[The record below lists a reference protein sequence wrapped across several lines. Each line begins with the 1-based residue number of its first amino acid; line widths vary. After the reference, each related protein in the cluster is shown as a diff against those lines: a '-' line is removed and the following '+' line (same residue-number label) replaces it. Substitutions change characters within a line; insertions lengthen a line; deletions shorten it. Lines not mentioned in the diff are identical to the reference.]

1 MRALL
6 AVILLIAMTVGGA
19 IAEDGGDLAVE
30 RSEALR
36 EQATKLRSE
45 AEHRYAEQ
53 QAACWQRFLVSDCL
67 EEASLAHRSE
77 LAKARGLEREA
88 HQLDLIEKK
97 RQLADRDAQ
106 RQLDEPA
113 REEAAAARA
122 EKNRR
127 QVEEARLRAER
138 REAEAAKERR

>member
-6 AVILLIAMTVGGA
+6 IMILVAPIVGGA
-19 IAEDGGDLAVE
+19 FAEDAAHPAE
-30 RSEALR
+30 NPSEALR
-36 EQATKLRSE
+36 EQATKLRTE
-45 AEHRYAEQ
+45 AERRLAEQ
-53 QAACWQRFLVSDCL
+53 QAACWQRFLVSDCR
-67 EEASLAHRSE
+67 EEAAQAHRNE
-77 LAKARGLEREA
+77 LARVRGLEREA

-97 RQLADRDAQ
+97 RQLAERDAQ
-106 RQLDEPA
+106 RQIDEPV
-113 REEAAAARA
+113 RTEAAAARA